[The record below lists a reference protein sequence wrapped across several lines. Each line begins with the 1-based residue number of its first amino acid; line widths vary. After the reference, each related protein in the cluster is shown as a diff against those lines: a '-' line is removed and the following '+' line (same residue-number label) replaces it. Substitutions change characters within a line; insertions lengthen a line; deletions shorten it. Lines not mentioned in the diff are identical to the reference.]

1 MQRVEKDGA
10 LEAMVL
16 ETQGFSSSNGKFGV
30 GDSFTRRGNSVF
42 GAVDTFDMSAAG
54 GEGLR

>member
-16 ETQGFSSSNGKFGV
+16 ETQGFSWSNGKFGV
-30 GDSFTRRGNSVF
+30 GDNFTRRGNSVF
-42 GAVDTFDMSAAG
+42 GEVYTCDMSAAG
-54 GEGLR
+54 GESLR